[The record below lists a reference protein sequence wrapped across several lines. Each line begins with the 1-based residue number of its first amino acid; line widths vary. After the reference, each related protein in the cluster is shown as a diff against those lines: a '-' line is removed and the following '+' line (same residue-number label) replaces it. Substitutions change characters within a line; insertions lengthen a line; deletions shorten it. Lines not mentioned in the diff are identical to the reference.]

1 MKRARVNGIGVG
13 ERVELQTSVRIVA
26 STFAIARKTRK
37 RFICQMF
44 FFFFFFSCFVEGDI
58 FEPRRVLKGRYFS
71 FL

>member
-44 FFFFFFSCFVEGDI
+44 FFFFFFL
-58 FEPRRVLKGRYFS
+58 VLR
-71 FL
+71 